1 MTLVTRKFFVG
12 FATAAF
18 LAAAVD
24 SLATDSFAADGAG
37 PPVLA
42 KTLAPARG
50 GARLTVRSGAF
61 SPGTAIPDRYTQ
73 NGENMSPSIEW
84 TKGPQGTRTYVVLAE
99 DASVPRDEPIAHWVM
114 YDINPALTRL
124 PQAMAAEP
132 ASNAG
137 MQGKN
142 IAGQTG
148 YIGPKPPAG
157 QEHQYHFQVFA
168 LNSRLNLDP
177 ATADRN
183 AVVEAMKGKVLASGD
198 LIANYTGK

>member
-1 MTLVTRKFFVG
+1 MTSVMRNVFFG
-12 FATAAF
+12 LTASAF
-18 LAAAVD
+18 LAVAAD
-24 SLATDSFAADGAG
+24 SLAADAGG

-50 GARLTVRSGAF
+50 GAKLTVRSGAF
-61 SPGTAIPDRYTQ
+61 SPGESIPDRYTQ
-73 NGENMSPSIEW
+73 NGENMSPAIEW
-84 TKGPQGTRTYVVLAE
+84 TKGPQGTRSYVVLAE
-99 DASVPRDEPIAHWVM
+99 DSGVNRPEPIAHWVM
-114 YDINPALTRL
+114 FDINPALTRL
-124 PQAMAAEP
+124 PQAMPSEP

-142 IAGQTG
+142 VAGQTG

-168 LNSRLNLDP
+168 LNTRLNLDP

-183 AVVEAMKGKVLASGD
+183 AVIGAMKGKVLASGD
-198 LIANYTGK
+198 LIGNYTGK